1 LTAWHALTVSGKVKA
16 GDTVL
21 TLGTGGV
28 SIFALQLAKLLGA
41 RVISTTGNEEKV
53 ARLKE
58 HGADDVINY
67 RTHEDWDKQ
76 VLELTSKRGVDH
88 VIEVGG
94 TGTLARSVRAVRMA
108 GHIAMIGALS
118 TANDFNPIA
127 LFMKSVRLQGIFVG
141 SRVMFED
148 LLKKI
153 DEAKLEP
160 VIDRVF
166 EFSEAREA
174 MHYMKSGAHF
184 GKVVIRIG

>member
-1 LTAWHALTVSGKVKA
+1 VKA

-28 SIFALQLAKLLGA
+28 SIFALQIAKLFGA
-41 RVISTTGNEEKV
+41 RVISTTGNEDKV
-53 ARLKE
+53 KKLKE
-58 HGADDVINY
+58 HGADEVINY
-67 RTHEDWDKQ
+67 RTHEDWDTQ
-76 VLELTSKRGVDH
+76 VLELTNKRGVDH

-94 TGTLARSVRAVRMA
+94 TGTLARSVKAVRMA

-118 TANDFNPIA
+118 TASDFNPIT

-141 SRVMFED
+141 SRAMFKD
-148 LLKKI
+148 LLKEV
-153 DEAKLEP
+153 EATELKP

-166 EFSEAREA
+166 EFSQAREA